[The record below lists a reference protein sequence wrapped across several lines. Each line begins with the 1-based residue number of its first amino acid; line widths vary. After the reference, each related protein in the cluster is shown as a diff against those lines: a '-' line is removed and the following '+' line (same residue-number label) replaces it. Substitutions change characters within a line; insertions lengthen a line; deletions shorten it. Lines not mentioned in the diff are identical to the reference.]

1 MLLLNVKVIFS
12 PANYMFH
19 LQDDVE
25 EDNFGDCFKD
35 LIHWDTDEGQ
45 IRREYHRALK
55 GFSSRLSKESL
66 QKVMFG

>member
-1 MLLLNVKVIFS
+1 
-12 PANYMFH
+12 MFH

-45 IRREYHRALK
+45 IRREYRRALK